1 MRSFSFLT
9 VLWLLI
15 LTLSTA
21 GCSRSVKEYT
31 LDVDAFR
38 DNVTGTILDSKG
50 KPITGTAKTFFNGVL
65 VSETSYRKGLQDGVQ
80 RLFYDSGE
88 ILSENTFK
96 DGKRVGP
103 WKFYYKSGTLNSETL
118 YKGEKG
124 ESISRGYYES
134 GELRSE
140 TPYKYRKMDGVSKYY
155 YKSGKLWS
163 ELLYKD
169 DKAEGLMKEYYEDGK
184 LMRESPYK
192 EGKLEGVLRQYFKD
206 AVLEVQ
212 YKNGIAESGFC
223 VIENG
228 ERNPLSGDDLTAIN
242 SERRV
247 NCGTADEPAVTMKF
261 YDEDGNIRDIDTVWD
276 NVSETM
282 LDSGGK
288 PVTGTE
294 KYFNENGTIRAE
306 RTYKDG
312 KRDGVSKIYNNGA
325 LIIEM
330 PFKNGK
336 KEGVLKLY
344 DKNGKLGSERSY
356 KNDLADGLSRSYSK
370 NGEVYFEVL
379 YKNGVA
385 ESGFTNISGE
395 KVPLSDE
402 ELTTLSSE

>member
-1 MRSFSFLT
+1 MRLYISVFTF
-9 VLWLLI
+9 LLI
-15 LTLSTA
+15 LLLTA

-31 LDVDAFR
+31 LDIDAFR
-38 DNVTGTILDSKG
+38 DNATDTISDIKG

-65 VSETSYRKGLQDGVQ
+65 VSETSYRKGVQDGVQ

-103 WKFYYKSGTLNSETL
+103 WKFYNKSGTLNSESL
-118 YKGEKG
+118 FKGEKG
-124 ESISRGYYES
+124 EGIIKGYYES

-140 TPYKYRKMDGVSKYY
+140 TPYKYSKMNGVSKYY
-155 YKSGKLWS
+155 YKSGKLCY

-169 DKAEGLMKEYYEDGK
+169 DLAEGLMKEYDGDSK

-192 EGKLEGVLRQYFKD
+192 EGKLEGIMRQYFKD

-212 YKNGIAESGFC
+212 YKNGVAESGFC

-228 ERNPLSGDDLTAIN
+228 EINPLSGDDLTALN

-247 NCGTADEPAVTMKF
+247 NCGTAVGKSVTMKF
-261 YDEDGNIRDIDTVWD
+261 YDEYGNIRDVDTVWD
-276 NVSETM
+276 NVTETM
-282 LDSGGK
+282 LDSDGK

-294 KYFNENGTIRAE
+294 KYFNENGTIRTE

-312 KRDGVSKIYNNGA
+312 KRDGVSKIYRENGMF
-325 LIIEM
+325 IIEL

-336 KEGVLKLY
+336 KEGIMKLY
-344 DKNGKLGSERSY
+344 GKNGKLSSETSY
-356 KNDLADGLSRSYSK
+356 KNDLEDGLSRSYPD

-379 YKNGVA
+379 YNNGIA
-385 ESGFTNISGE
+385 ESGFTNLSGE
-395 KVPLSDE
+395 RRPLSDE
-402 ELTTLSSE
+402 ELTILSSE